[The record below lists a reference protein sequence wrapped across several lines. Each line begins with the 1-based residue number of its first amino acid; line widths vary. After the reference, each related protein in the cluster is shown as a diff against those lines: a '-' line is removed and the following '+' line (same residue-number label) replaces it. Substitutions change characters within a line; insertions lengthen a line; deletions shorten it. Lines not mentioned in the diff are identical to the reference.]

1 MGLMVSNDGCGVC
14 RKDTK
19 KYLKLGG
26 NMKLQITKRNALTA
40 LTLVFSLY
48 YAGCAPQAQSAI
60 ATGNGE
66 VSSEQ
71 SSNIVGGQS
80 ATASFQKQ
88 NGIVALAITQRSFF
102 GGGLSICTG
111 TLIDKRVVLT
121 AAHCLQTEPGSK
133 ITNIDVYFI
142 TNIQRSLDAGSLK
155 NSIPADKM
163 APHTDFLKDI
173 TDENV
178 DTIAWNDIALIRLKS
193 NAPSSFKIAKLPKA
207 SDNVKVLETDKLI
220 LSGFGVATPIVNKTE
235 VNPKTGE
242 TEIVEV
248 PEKVETSGVLRKI
261 ENITVLKE
269 HNDKEILLDQSNST
283 GACHG
288 DSGGPAFLKQA
299 DGSLLQ
305 VGVTSRGTNSI
316 GNCNEQAIYT
326 NVVTHLDW
334 IEKTKTSLL
343 KLK

>member
-1 MGLMVSNDGCGVC
+1 
-14 RKDTK
+14 
-19 KYLKLGG
+19 
-26 NMKLQITKRNALTA
+26 MKLANTKRNALTA

-48 YAGCAPQAQSAI
+48 YTGCAPQAQSAV

-66 VSSEQ
+66 ITSNE
-71 SSNIVGGQS
+71 SSNIVGGTLAS
-80 ATASFQKQ
+80 ASFQKQ
-88 NGIVALAITQRSFF
+88 NGIVALAITVR
-102 GGGLSICTG
+102 GAKDTGGLSICTG

-121 AAHCLQTEPGSK
+121 AAHCLQAPHDMK

-142 TNIQRSLDAGSLK
+142 SNIQSSLNFGSLK

-163 APHTDFLKDI
+163 APNADFMKDI

-178 DTIAWNDIALIRLKS
+178 NTAVWNDIALIRLKT
-193 NAPSSFKIAKLPKA
+193 NAPTSFKIAKLPKA
-207 SDNVKVLETDKLI
+207 ADNVKVLETDKVI
-220 LSGFGVATPIVNKTE
+220 LSGFGVATAVVNKTE

-242 TEIVEV
+242 TEVVEV
-248 PEKVETSGVLRKI
+248 PEKVESSGILRKI

-269 HNDKEILLDQSNST
+269 HNDKELLFDQSNST

-305 VGVTSRGTNSI
+305 VGVTSRGTNFI

-326 NVVTHLDW
+326 SVVAHLDW
-334 IEKTKTSLL
+334 IEKTKTGLL